1 MSNTRAAKILTI
13 LLFSI
18 VTPLAFMAF
27 FVIGGPGSSTLPT
40 LSAEDQTATLCSV
53 GTIPGK
59 EYVMLFEVFG
69 TPTPDP
75 LISVA
80 VLPTDTPTPGL
91 VATPVGDVTR
101 GQELFNGLAACI
113 ACHRVDNDEVNIGPS
128 LKSVAQRASTRLPNT
143 SAETYLRQSI
153 LNPNDYL
160 VDGMV
165 AGVMPTTYN
174 QTLTL
179 GQLQDIITY
188 LLTLR

>member
-1 MSNTRAAKILTI
+1 MSNKRAAKILAI
-13 LLFSI
+13 ILFSM

-27 FVIGGPGSSTLPT
+27 FVLGGPGNAAPT
-40 LSAEDQTATLCSV
+40 LSPEDLTATLCSV

-80 VLPTDTPTPGL
+80 SLPTNTPTPGL
-91 VATPVGDVTR
+91 IATPVGDAAR
-101 GQELFNGLAACI
+101 GQELFNGLGACV
-113 ACHRVDNDEVNIGPS
+113 ACHRVDADVVNVGPP
-128 LKSVAQRASTRLPNT
+128 LLGIAQRAAARIPNLDV
-143 SAETYLRQSI
+143 ETYLRDSI
-153 LNPNDYL
+153 LNPNSYL
-160 VDGMV
+160 VEGMA
-165 AGVMPTTYN
+165 AGLMPTTYN

-188 LLTLR
+188 LLTL